1 MATPY
6 TTRAYTVAE
15 FLERWPEPPGDLW
28 QHMAGGAEGLIVAV
42 EEETA
47 EGLRLWGYWPIWFAA
62 HIDGVWFDPAM
73 KVDHPAAPRS
83 LLEGVFATLRENGVV
98 RAFAV
103 LTPESPIAQADRLG
117 FTRAPGDLYLLRV
130 P

>member
-1 MATPY
+1 MALPY
-6 TTRAYTVAE
+6 TTLAYTVEE
-15 FLERWPEPPGDLW
+15 FLARWPDPPGDLRRYLD
-28 QHMAGGAEGLIVAV
+28 AGADGMIVAV
-42 EEETA
+42 EEETP
-47 EGLRLWGYWPIWFAA
+47 EGPRLWGYWPIWHAV

-73 KVDHPAAPRS
+73 KADHPAAPRS
-83 LLEGVFATLRENGVV
+83 LLSGVFATLRHNGVA

>member
-1 MATPY
+1 MAPPY
-6 TTRAYTVAE
+6 TTRAYTVQE

-28 QHMAGGAEGLIVAV
+28 QYMAGGAEGLIVAV
-42 EEETA
+42 EEKTA
-47 EGLRLWGYWPIWFAA
+47 EGLKLWGYWPIWFAA

>member
-1 MATPY
+1 MALPF

-15 FLERWPEPPGDLW
+15 FFARYPTPPGELE
-28 QHMAGGAEGLIVAV
+28 QYLSAGAEGMIVAV

-47 EGLRLWGYWPIWFAA
+47 EGTRLWGYWPIWYAA

-73 KVDHPAAPRS
+73 KQVHPAAPRS
-83 LLEGVFATLRENGVV
+83 LLEGVFATLRHNGVPQV
-98 RAFAV
+98 FAV
-103 LTPESPIAQADRLG
+103 LTPESPIDQADRLG
-117 FTRAPGDLYLLRV
+117 FTRAPGDLHLLRV